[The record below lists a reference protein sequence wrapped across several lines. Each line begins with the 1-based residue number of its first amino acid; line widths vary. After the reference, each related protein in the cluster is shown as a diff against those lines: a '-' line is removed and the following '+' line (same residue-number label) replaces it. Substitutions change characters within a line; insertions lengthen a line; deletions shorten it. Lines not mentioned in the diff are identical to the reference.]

1 MVNSIKTKTMA
12 SNSTPGNNYYYYGVP
27 STSTSGPDKMDM
39 LFSNQHYA
47 EQNRQYD
54 DLMKSQAD
62 QTAQIL
68 AASQL
73 DSQGVSYRDDL
84 NTTAI
89 KGAIDRNASLALDA
103 IYRSA
108 VDAQKIG
115 SDLNATTERVGSQL
129 GSAVE
134 RTGAAALHGSEVVG
148 AQLSSAIERTGA
160 QAVHASEIAN
170 AQLGSAVTTAT
181 ENIVSTTNRNGF
193 EGISAINR
201 STNEIMAGLRA
212 GEDNVHRLGSALSA
226 GQIEERAFLSNN
238 FSHLSDEMARN
249 WQSGTAQSAKTD
261 YLVAEKAGHINNHLS
276 EVKHHVAKDVW
287 KSNYLLGREF
297 DRKHEW
303 QMREL
308 YHLDK
313 HQDKNTEKIRRAES
327 EHFAATNLQ
336 IAKSESFLAQQA
348 ASNFGKAQL
357 DLCKTEN
364 ALQLQAAN
372 NYANI
377 QLEALRNKE
386 QLSKQMA
393 DCCCEIKELVITTAG
408 ATQDVVKNAEAE
420 RLRDSLRSLETQNLI
435 LSMHGSSGGPGRR

>member
-1 MVNSIKTKTMA
+1 MA
-12 SNSTPGNNYYYYGVP
+12 SPSPSNNYYYYGVP
-27 STSTSGPDKMDM
+27 STSTSGPDKLDM
-39 LFSNQHYA
+39 LYGNQHHSEQMLFNNQRYG

-68 AASQL
+68 AGAQL
-73 DSQGVSYRDDL
+73 DAQGVTYRDDL

-89 KGAIDRNASLALDA
+89 KGAIERNASMALDA
-103 IYRSA
+103 TYRA
-108 VDAQKIG
+108 ALDAQKIG
-115 SDLNATTERVGSQL
+115 SDLNSTTERVGSQL
-129 GSAVE
+129 SSAIE

-170 AQLGSAVTTAT
+170 AQLGGAVTTAT

-193 EGISAINR
+193 EAINALNR

-226 GQIEERAFLSNN
+226 GQIEERGFLGNN
-238 FSHLSDEMARN
+238 FSHISDELSRN
-249 WQSGTAQSAKTD
+249 WQSATAQSAKTD
-261 YLVAEKAGHINNHLS
+261 YLIAEKAGHLNNHLS

-287 KSNYLLGREF
+287 KSSSILGREF
-297 DRKHEW
+297 DRRHEW

-313 HQDKNTEKIRRAES
+313 HQDKNTEKIRRAGS

-336 IAKSESFLAQQA
+336 IAKSEALLAQQA

-364 ALQLQAAN
+364 AIQLQAAN

-377 QLEALRNKE
+377 QLEALKNKE
-386 QLSKQMA
+386 QLAKQMA
-393 DCCCEIKELVITTAG
+393 ECCCEIKELVITTSG
-408 ATQDVVKNAEAE
+408 TTQDVVKNAETE
-420 RLRDSLRSLETQNLI
+420 RLRDSLRSLETQNMI
-435 LSMHGSSGGPGRR
+435 LSVHNGGPGRR

>member
-1 MVNSIKTKTMA
+1 MLY
-12 SNSTPGNNYYYYGVP
+12 GNQHH
-27 STSTSGPDKMDM
+27 SEQM
-39 LFSNQHYA
+39 LFNNQRYG

-68 AASQL
+68 AGAQL
-73 DSQGVSYRDDL
+73 DAQGVTYRDDL

-89 KGAIDRNASLALDA
+89 KGAIERNASMALDA
-103 IYRSA
+103 TYRA
-108 VDAQKIG
+108 ALDAQKIG
-115 SDLNATTERVGSQL
+115 SDLNSTTERVGSQL
-129 GSAVE
+129 SSAIE

-170 AQLGSAVTTAT
+170 AQLGGAVTTAT

-193 EGISAINR
+193 EAINALNR

-226 GQIEERAFLSNN
+226 GQIEERGFLGNN
-238 FSHLSDEMARN
+238 FSHISDELSRN
-249 WQSGTAQSAKTD
+249 WQSATAQSAKTD
-261 YLVAEKAGHINNHLS
+261 YLIAEKAGHLNNHLS

-287 KSNYLLGREF
+287 KSSSILGREF
-297 DRKHEW
+297 DRRHEW

-313 HQDKNTEKIRRAES
+313 HQDKNTEKIRRAGS

-336 IAKSESFLAQQA
+336 IAKSEALLAQQA

-364 ALQLQAAN
+364 AIQLQAAN

-377 QLEALRNKE
+377 QLEALKNKE
-386 QLSKQMA
+386 QLAKQMA
-393 DCCCEIKELVITTAG
+393 ECCCEIKELVITTSG
-408 ATQDVVKNAEAE
+408 TTQDVVKNAETE
-420 RLRDSLRSLETQNLI
+420 RLRDSLRSLETQNMI
-435 LSMHGSSGGPGRR
+435 LSVHNGGPGRR

>member
-1 MVNSIKTKTMA
+1 
-12 SNSTPGNNYYYYGVP
+12 
-27 STSTSGPDKMDM
+27 M

-68 AASQL
+68 AGAQL
-73 DSQGVSYRDDL
+73 DAQGVTYRDDL

-89 KGAIDRNASLALDA
+89 KGSIERNASMALDA
-103 IYRSA
+103 TYRA
-108 VDAQKIG
+108 ALDAQKIG
-115 SDLNATTERVGSQL
+115 SDLNSTNERVGSQL
-129 GSAVE
+129 GSAIE
-134 RTGAAALHGSEVVG
+134 RTGAAALHGSQVVG

-160 QAVHASEIAN
+160 QAVHASEMIN
-170 AQLGSAVTTAT
+170 AQLGGAVNTAT

-193 EGISAINR
+193 EAINALNR

-212 GEDNVHRLGSALSA
+212 GEDNVHRLDAALSA
-226 GQIEERAFLSNN
+226 GQIEERGFLGDN
-238 FSHLSDEMARN
+238 FSNMNEHLSRN
-249 WQSGTAQSAKTD
+249 WQSATAQSAKTD
-261 YLVAEKAGHINNHLS
+261 YIIAEKTGHLNNHLS

-287 KSNYLLGREF
+287 KSSSILGREF
-297 DRKHEW
+297 DRRHEW

-313 HQDKNTEKIRRAES
+313 QQDKNTEKIRRAES

-336 IAKSESFLAQQA
+336 LAKSESFLAQQA
-348 ASNFGKAQL
+348 SSNFGKAQL

-364 ALQLQAAN
+364 AIQLQAAN

-386 QLSKQMA
+386 HLAQQMA
-393 DCCCEIKELVITTAG
+393 ECCCEIKQLVITTSG
-408 ATQDVVKNAEAE
+408 ATQDVVKNAETE
-420 RLRDSLRSLETQNLI
+420 RLRDSLRSLETQNMI
-435 LSMHGSSGGPGRR
+435 LSVHNGGPSRR